1 MRDNRRQVLE
11 NRLKVFTE
19 TDDESNALEMMQSV
33 MVDSKFVIKQ
43 KVKKGIKSVLP
54 DSAVEAIKKSL
65 GK

>member
-19 TDDESNALEMMQSV
+19 TDDESNALEMMQRV

-43 KVKKGIKSVLP
+43 KVKKVIKSVLP